1 MMEITYAERVPD
13 CVAYLELFE
22 TTGWNEMYRASAGD
36 LQRSLTRSWHA
47 ISAFE
52 GKRLIGFG
60 RLLSDGVL
68 YAVVFDVIVTPDRQR
83 QGIGAGIMQ
92 RLLRRCEDH
101 GIRDVLLFSAR
112 GTPAFY
118 RKLGFVER
126 PGEAPGMILR
136 RAGEAPHGEAP
147 HAG

>member
-1 MMEITYAERVPD
+1 MMEIEYAERVPD
-13 CVAYLELFE
+13 CEAYLELFE

-36 LQRSLTRSWHA
+36 LQRSLTNSWHA
-47 ISAFE
+47 ISVFE

-68 YAVVFDVIVTPDRQR
+68 YAVVFDVIVAPDRQR
-83 QGIGAGIMQ
+83 RGIGAGIMK
-92 RLLRRCEDH
+92 RLLLRCEEH

-118 RKLGFVER
+118 CKLGFIER

-136 RAGEAPHGEAP
+136 RVGEAPHGEAP
-147 HAG
+147 VGG

>member
-1 MMEITYAERVPD
+1 MTGITYAERVPD
-13 CVAYLELFE
+13 CEAYLELFN
-22 TTGWNEMYRASAGD
+22 TTGWNEMYRVSAGD

-68 YAVVFDVIVTPDRQR
+68 YAVVFDVIVAPDRQR
-83 QGIGAGIMQ
+83 RGIGTAIMK
-92 RLLRRCEDH
+92 RLLQRCEAH
-101 GIRDVLLFSAR
+101 GLRDVLLFSAR

-118 RKLGFVER
+118 RRFGFVER

-136 RAGEAPHGEAP
+136 RGRDASPGKAQDG
-147 HAG
+147 G